1 MYLVTDEPEGAITDR
16 AFVPTYT
23 AVVLDD
29 AAIVLDEQFDNPSA
43 RRDAVVQLLL
53 VNHDEVSE
61 DEVNEI
67 LEPFGGANADEA
79 LRQVVALY
87 AGFGIDVRLGEY
99 QRDAGPVVL
108 YTTFTD
114 YGDGKTAI
122 EHYPTREARLKE
134 LRQRAV
140 NLSEGYGADFFDTAD
155 EETCKKHIEFSL
167 TPLRARVFI
176 VEAYRHDEGETYSYQ
191 TPVDAVAVITP

>member
-1 MYLVTDEPEGAITDR
+1 VYLVTAEPEEASTDR

-29 AAIVLDEQFDNPSA
+29 ATVVLDEQFENPSA

-53 VNHDEVSE
+53 VNHDEVSAE
-61 DEVNEI
+61 EVDEI
-67 LEPFGGANADEA
+67 LAPFGGANADEA

-87 AGFGIDVRLGEY
+87 AGYGVDVHLGEY
-99 QRDAGPVVL
+99 QRDAGPAVL

-122 EHYPTREARLKE
+122 EHYPTREARLQE
-134 LRQRAV
+134 LRQRAA
-140 NLSEGYGADFFDTAD
+140 NLSEGYTAAFFDTAD
-155 EETCKKHIEFSL
+155 EETCKKHIEFAL
-167 TPLRARVFI
+167 TPSRGRVFI
-176 VEAYRHDEGETYSYQ
+176 LEANRHDEGESYSYQ
-191 TPVDAVAVITP
+191 TPVDTTGVIAP